1 MSTLLQMTGIEKS
14 FSGVKVLKG
23 VDFSVEEGEIHGLMG
38 ENGAGKSTLIKILTG
53 VYPCDG
59 GVIRM
64 NGKEIYINSRSD
76 AMANGISVIYQELSL
91 IPTLTVMENIFLG
104 QELTGGKVF
113 LKKREM
119 RRKAEQLI
127 EKCHFDIK
135 PDDLVETLSIA
146 KRQTIEIM
154 KSLLLNAKLIIMDEP
169 TASLNAAE
177 SENLFKIIRNLKAQ
191 GTSIVYISH
200 RLEEIY
206 AMVDRLT
213 VLRDGAVVGVLPREQ
228 IDPVTVVRMMIGK
241 CLDCME
247 HTVHEAESGT
257 AVLEVTNLCSETL
270 LDHISFRAYGGQILG
285 IGGLVG
291 SGRSEVLR
299 SIFGLDHYTEGEIR
313 FNGEAIPRNARD
325 VSRYGIGLVPED
337 RRNEGIVPQLNIV
350 DNISLP
356 NYDQLYAGA
365 FVSGKRERALGL
377 CGIEALSIRPDDPNI
392 RCINLSGG
400 NQQKV
405 VISKWLQRQNLKVL
419 LVDEPTAGIDVGA
432 KAEVYEIM
440 RNLASRG
447 CIVIVVSSDVDELI
461 KISDQILVLVD
472 GKVFRQ
478 MRNENLTQD
487 DVLLAASG
495 ICRKETNHAEK

>member
-1 MSTLLQMTGIEKS
+1 MNTLLQMTGIEKS

-23 VDFSVEEGEIHGLMG
+23 VDFSVGEGEIHGLMG

-53 VYPCDG
+53 VYPCDN

-64 NGKEIYINSRSD
+64 DGREIFVNSRSD
-76 AMANGISVIYQELSL
+76 ATANGISVIYQELSL

-104 QELTGGKVF
+104 QEMTRGKVF
-113 LKKREM
+113 LKKKEM

-135 PDDLVETLSIA
+135 PDDLVETLSVA
-146 KRQTIEIM
+146 KRQTVEII

-169 TASLNAAE
+169 TASLNATE
-177 SENLFKIIRNLKAQ
+177 SENLFKIICNLKSQ

-241 CLDCME
+241 CLDCTE
-247 HTVHEAESGT
+247 HIVHEAASD
-257 AVLEVTNLCSETL
+257 ASVLEVNNLCSEKL
-270 LDHISFRAYGGQILG
+270 LDHITFRAYGGQVLG

-299 SIFGLDHYTEGEIR
+299 SIFGLDHYTEGDIQY
-313 FNGEAIPRNARD
+313 NGEVLPRNAKD

-337 RRNEGIVPQLNIV
+337 RRNEGIIPQLNIV
-350 DNISLP
+350 DNMALP
-356 NYDQLYAGA
+356 NYDQLYESA
-365 FVSGKRERALGL
+365 FVSGKREQQLGMR
-377 CGIEALSIRPDDPNI
+377 GIESLSIRPGDPQI

-405 VISKWLQRQNLKVL
+405 VISKWLQRKNLKVL

-432 KAEVYEIM
+432 KAEIYEIM
-440 RNLASRG
+440 RSLADQG
-447 CIVIVVSSDVDELI
+447 CVVIVVSSDVDELL
-461 KISDQILVLVD
+461 KISDRILVLVD
-472 GKVFRQ
+472 GRVFQ
-478 MRNENLTQD
+478 EMRNENLTQD
-487 DVLLAASG
+487 DILLAASG
-495 ICRKETNHAEK
+495 INRKETDNAK

>member
-1 MSTLLQMTGIEKS
+1 MNTLLQMIGIEKS

-23 VDFSVEEGEIHGLMG
+23 VDFTVGEGEIHGLMG

-53 VYPCDG
+53 VYPG
-59 GVIRM
+59 NSGVIRM
-64 NGKEIYINSRSD
+64 NGKEIFINSRSD

-104 QELTGGKVF
+104 QELTFGKVF
-113 LKKREM
+113 LKKKEM
-119 RRKAEQLI
+119 HRRAEQLI
-127 EKCHFDIK
+127 EKCRFDIK
-135 PDDLVETLSIA
+135 PDDLVETLCVA
-146 KRQTIEIM
+146 KRQTVEIM

-177 SENLFKIIRNLKAQ
+177 SENLFKIIRNLKSQ

-213 VLRDGAVVGVLPREQ
+213 ILRDGAVVGVLPREQ

-241 CLDCME
+241 CLDCAE
-247 HTVHEAESGT
+247 HTVHDAASEA

-270 LDHISFRAYGGQILG
+270 LDHVSFRAYGGQILG

-299 SIFGLDHYTEGEIR
+299 SIFGLDHYTEGSIR
-313 FNGEAIPRNARD
+313 YNGEALPRSARE

-337 RRNEGIVPQLNIV
+337 RRNEGLIPLLNIV
-350 DNISLP
+350 ENMALP
-356 NYDQLYAGA
+356 NYDQLYETA
-365 FVSGKRERALGL
+365 FVSGKRERQLGMR
-377 CGIEALSIRPDDPNI
+377 GIESLSIRPGDPNI

-405 VISKWLQRQNLKVL
+405 VISKWLQRKDLKVL

-432 KAEVYEIM
+432 KAEIYEIM
-440 RNLASRG
+440 RRLANQG
-447 CIVIVVSSDVDELI
+447 CIVIVVTSDVEELI
-461 KISDQILVLVD
+461 KIADQILIMVD
-472 GKVFRQ
+472 GKVFQQ

-487 DVLLAASG
+487 DILLAASR
-495 ICRKETNHAEK
+495 IKRKEPDHAN